1 MTYRRIRSL
10 TRGIEVLRYLNTV
23 QGAQPTDIC
32 KELKLPRPT
41 VHRIL
46 DTLEELKLVHRGY
59 YNREIRLTDEVKHLA
74 RAKGVY
80 EELRQAAWPIMHELT
95 SRYVWPCDLAVFRDN
110 AMLIVESTHRSSSL
124 SSDIGM
130 IGRTRSMM
138 SSPLGRAFL
147 SHCSDTQR
155 AAIIEALK
163 VRPSERD
170 GIMADSE
177 AIDRMI
183 AQGRRDGYNMCSELP
198 HTRCASIAV
207 PIRVRSEVVATMNM
221 VWSAKELTFDQ
232 AGERLG
238 VPLLAARDRI
248 EQRLL
253 ELERRARGGATDAA
267 TLLPAIDTH
276 ADPGGERRH

>member
-59 YNREIRLTDEVKHLA
+59 YNREFRLTDEVKHLA

-138 SSPLGRAFL
+138 LSPLGRAFL

-155 AAIIEALK
+155 AAIIEALNA
-163 VRPSERD
+163 RPSERD

-183 AQGRRDGYNMCSELP
+183 AQGRRDGYNMCPELP

-207 PIRVRSEVVATMNM
+207 PIRVRDEVVATMNM

-253 ELERRARGGATDAA
+253 ELERRARSGATDAA
-267 TLLPAIDTH
+267 TLLPGLDIHTDH
-276 ADPGGERRH
+276 GGERRH